1 MGEGE
6 GSWGAGRGVGWLDG
20 WGVCVGEG
28 GVRGGG
34 GCGGVGKRNRNL
46 EESKNAIHLTK
57 LFPGR
62 QESFLCEERGGRG
75 DSFSIYY
82 SFRINEQSEITNFKG
97 HTHSCLRKGVF
108 SALKCVKSSVSSAK
122 AWEES
127 RVGPAV
133 RR

>member
-1 MGEGE
+1 MGVGE
-6 GSWGAGRGVGWLDG
+6 GSWGGVRGVGWG
-20 WGVCVGEG
+20 WGVGR
-28 GVRGGG
+28 GVR
-34 GCGGVGKRNRNL
+34 GCGGVGKRSLNL

-62 QESFLCEERGGRG
+62 QESFLCEDRGGRR

-97 HTHSCLRKGVF
+97 HTHSCLKKSVF
-108 SALKCVKSSVSSAK
+108 TALKCVKNSVSLAK

-127 RVGPAV
+127 RVGSSV